1 MAIATLMGGTTA
13 GSANFDPTRWDH
25 WLLVSCFVGM
35 ALWSVWLSWRW
46 EKQSQKMRRR
56 ARMARLVAMA
66 QYRSGLFGSGVT
78 DEASSAT
85 ASEVRALRRLEP
97 SSPEKIRRRY

>member
-1 MAIATLMGGTTA
+1 MAIAVLMGGTTS

-35 ALWSVWLSWRW
+35 AIWSIWLSWRW
-46 EKQSQKMRRR
+46 ERRGQKMRRR
-56 ARMARLVAMA
+56 ARMSRLVTMA
-66 QYRSGLFGSGVT
+66 QYRSGFGSGVT

-85 ASEVRALRRLEP
+85 ASEVRALRLLEP